1 MNLSLMR
8 LWCILGLLAI
18 IFTFGSSTGRTEM
31 YSARKTRRLLVVTVT
46 KGYRHSSI
54 PTAERVLQQLSEQ
67 SHSYAVD
74 YARTDEELVAK
85 MSPQALKSYDAVVF
99 ANTTGQPTAK
109 QTGNPKDDDPPVPDR
124 EAFMNWIKD
133 GHAFVGVHSAT
144 DTFHNY
150 PPYLEMIGA
159 EFKTHGPQ
167 SSVECLVEDV
177 NHPAT
182 KDLGK
187 SVTVYDEIYQFQR
200 FNRAGVHMLLA
211 LNKHPNTGEPG
222 YYPLSWCRMYGK
234 GRVFYTALGHR
245 EDVWESGWFQRHLLG
260 GIQWALGQAK
270 GSASPQIK

>member
-8 LWCILGLLAI
+8 LCCSLSLLAM
-18 IFTFGSSTGRTEM
+18 IFTLGSSTGRTKM

-54 PTAERVLQQLSEQ
+54 PTGERVLRELGEQ

-74 YARTDEELVAK
+74 YARTDEELAAK
-85 MSPQALKSYDAVVF
+85 MSPQALKNYDAVAFV
-99 ANTTGQPTAK
+99 NTTGQPAAK

-124 EAFMNWIKD
+124 EAFMSWIKD
-133 GHAFVGVHSAT
+133 GHAFIGVHSAT

-167 SSVECLVEDV
+167 SSVECLVEDM

-187 SVTVYDEIYQFQR
+187 SVTVYDEIYQFQK
-200 FNRAGVHMLLA
+200 FNRAGVHQLLA
-211 LNKHPNTGEPG
+211 LDKHPNTGEPG
-222 YYPLSWCRMYGK
+222 YYPLSWCRAYGK
-234 GRVFYTALGHR
+234 GRIFYTALGHR